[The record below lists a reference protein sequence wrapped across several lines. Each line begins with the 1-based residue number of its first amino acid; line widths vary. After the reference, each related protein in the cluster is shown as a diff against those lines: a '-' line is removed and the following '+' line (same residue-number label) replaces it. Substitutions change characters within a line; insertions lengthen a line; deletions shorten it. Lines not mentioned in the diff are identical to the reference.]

1 MKHIICLIFLILIFK
16 NIMAQDNLPKQ
27 LSLSDA
33 ERIAKEFNTVF
44 KKGQNKVTSAE
55 GKYLSG
61 ISPQMPELSLTYD
74 FVPTGTGLG
83 NYEERSFELSQ
94 SFEFPLKTVYKGKW
108 LNGEIDIILAENELN
123 ALNVLAEVRKA
134 YIVLLEKQSLIKIAE
149 ENCSVAEEFKNKS
162 VVRFNLGEA
171 TNLEKLTA
179 DVQYA
184 QSINNLE
191 VLKNQYNIALHDL
204 LKTIG
209 IKNENKPYQPVL
221 TDTLNYKPFDENIES
236 LLQKAAKSNPELVL
250 YELKKSNSHI
260 SKKIAISSYLP
271 DFKVGYK
278 SQSINGVNDFYGVN
292 FGISVPLWFMFDQK
306 GKVKEADAEIKINEN
321 EFDAV
326 SLNVYS
332 SVKKA
337 YLNFKNSEK
346 QILLYMNTLSPEAD
360 EIFRVAN
367 ASFKIG
373 EISYLE
379 FLQAKQTMISIKESY
394 ITALKDYNLNLI
406 ELEKVIGIKLYKN

>member
-1 MKHIICLIFLILIFK
+1 MKHILCLIFLIIAFK
-16 NIMAQDNLPKQ
+16 NTISQVELPQ
-27 LSLSDA
+27 RISSADA
-33 ERIAKEFNTVF
+33 ELIAKEFNTVF

-74 FVPTGTGLG
+74 FVPVGTGLG
-83 NYEERSFELSQ
+83 NYEERSIELNQ
-94 SFEFPLKTVYKGKW
+94 SFEFPLKTVYKGEW
-108 LNGEIDIILAENELN
+108 LNGEIDIIVAENELD
-123 ALNVLAEVRKA
+123 ALNVLTEVRKA
-134 YIVLLEKQSLIKIAE
+134 YIILLEKQSLIKIAE
-149 ENCSVAEEFKNKS
+149 ENSSVAEEFKTKS
-162 VVRFNLGEA
+162 AVRFNLGEA

-184 QSINNLE
+184 QAINNLE

-204 LKTIG
+204 LTCIG
-209 IKNENKPYQPVL
+209 IPHDNKSYNPVL
-221 TDTLNYKPFDENIES
+221 TDSLKFKPFHESIES
-236 LLQKAAKSNPELVL
+236 LLQKTAVSNPLL
-250 YELKKSNSHI
+250 NLFGLKKSNSLI
-260 SKKIAISSYLP
+260 NKKIAVSSYLP

-292 FGISVPLWFMFDQK
+292 FGISVPLWFMFDQR

-337 YLNFKNSEK
+337 YLNFKNSEN

-360 EIFRVAN
+360 EIFRVAD
-367 ASFKIG
+367 AGFRIG
-373 EISYLE
+373 DISYLE
-379 FLQAKQTMISIKESY
+379 FLQAKQTMISIKEGYVS
-394 ITALKDYNLNLI
+394 ALKDYNLNLI
-406 ELEKVIGIKLYKN
+406 ELEKSIGSKLF